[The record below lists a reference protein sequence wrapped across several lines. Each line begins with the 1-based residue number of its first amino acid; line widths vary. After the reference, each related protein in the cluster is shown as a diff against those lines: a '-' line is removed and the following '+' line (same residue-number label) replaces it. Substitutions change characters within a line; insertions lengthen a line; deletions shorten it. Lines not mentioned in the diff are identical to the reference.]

1 MLPGLNGIEV
11 IKRLRQAVPIPVVML
26 TARGSEED
34 RVAGLELGADDYLA
48 KPFSPRELAARVKAV
63 LRRAAG
69 GVRTSVGAVMASGGL
84 TVDLVAHEAVL
95 DGKVL
100 ALTAKEFD
108 LLAHFIANPGR
119 AFRREELLQAVW
131 GYSVGDTANDHSAR
145 PKAAREDRSRSLEPA
160 APVHGARPRLPVGAM
175 KTFVRA
181 AVLIVGG
188 ALVAGLLALASGTSV
203 GDAAVV
209 VALAAGGALAAA
221 VAGAALL
228 RTLRTRSL
236 RVQVLAV
243 AVATMVTMVAGVL
256 LAAEF
261 MLVSDHDLAVLAV
274 VLVVAGSVAGGAA
287 LYLGDMYERDTRE
300 VGDLAERLVDP
311 NAGAHDDG

>member
-1 MLPGLNGIEV
+1 MG
-11 IKRLRQAVPIPVVML
+11 
-26 TARGSEED
+26 
-34 RVAGLELGADDYLA
+34 
-48 KPFSPRELAARVKAV
+48 
-63 LRRAAG
+63 
-69 GVRTSVGAVMASGGL
+69 GAV
-84 TVDLVAHEAVL
+84 
-95 DGKVL
+95 
-100 ALTAKEFD
+100 
-108 LLAHFIANPGR
+108 
-119 AFRREELLQAVW
+119 
-131 GYSVGDTANDHSAR
+131 
-145 PKAAREDRSRSLEPA
+145 
-160 APVHGARPRLPVGAM
+160 
-175 KTFVRA
+175 
-181 AVLIVGG
+181 
-188 ALVAGLLALASGTSV
+188 VAGLLALASGTSV

-311 NAGAHDDG
+311 NARCARRRNELRGRAQTDPDGRPATPRRPAL